1 MALPTDGIMQEVTGE
16 HQALPRD
23 PESAADG
30 TRRIDRRLANVGGRL
45 RNVSP
50 SLAALVTWV
59 VCLPVAFAAA
69 TLGLADP
76 FRLRVAMVPVV
87 VLVAGVA
94 VVGIA
99 SRRWPAD
106 LASGVGAGL
115 AGGWV
120 AYTLRVALH
129 GTPFGFGGLGSD
141 AGRMAAMA
149 NRYASTWHSS
159 DGIVPSVPSNYP
171 PLFPWLV
178 GRASAL
184 VHVPA
189 WRLLGPAEAIAL
201 SFAVVGGYLLWRYL
215 VPGPVALA
223 LCLPVL
229 LCFSL
234 PEKAYEIVALTI
246 FVPWALATFG
256 DPPRGRLHW
265 LPAGLIGGLSILLYW
280 AFIMF
285 GALGV
290 LALAV
295 LTWRASP
302 DRARYVRHVALT
314 VLVALVVASWYLIPY
329 AGWGLLH
336 GSSQVE
342 YQYQGGGISDSPLLF
357 LSPTPLGVLELIGV
371 VGLLW
376 WRGRVWWGKPL
387 LLLTASAYA
396 YWLLG
401 LAFFSLSGH
410 TLLLQDTPRLTSLV
424 LATAGVLTIAHTAPV
439 IVRKISIGTVPA
451 GLPALGLCLLIIW
464 TAFTAW
470 QAWMPGGPASTSG
483 LYQPPVNTQPNDTTA
498 AFTTPLPGGSYS
510 RAAPGGIRQP
520 WFPIDPIE
528 KDVASVLGAS
538 AAPVTLSSSEHL
550 FAFVTWPGY
559 IAVDRTAAGIDTD
572 WPARYAA
579 LRKLSRITGPAAFAA
594 ASART
599 AFGPV
604 DVFILHRTGPARWT
618 WSPFDASGPAITFTP
633 AQFSPH
639 AFTVFTNLPGN
650 LVLAVRQPPR
660 NG

>member
-1 MALPTDGIMQEVTGE
+1 MQKVTGE
-16 HQALPRD
+16 HQAFPRD
-23 PESAADG
+23 PESAGEAAGEGAGG
-30 TRRIDRRLANVGGRL
+30 TSGLL
-45 RNVSP
+45 EKVSP

-69 TLGLADP
+69 GLGTADP

-94 VVGIA
+94 VAGLV
-99 SRRWPAD
+99 SRRLPAD
-106 LASGVGAGL
+106 LASGIGAGL

-129 GTPFGFGGLGSD
+129 GTPFGFGGLESD
-141 AGRMAAMA
+141 AGRLAAMA

-184 VHVPA
+184 VHTPA
-189 WRLLGPAEAIAL
+189 WRLLGPAEAITL
-201 SFAVVGGYLLWRYL
+201 SFAVVAGYLLWRYL
-215 VPGPVALA
+215 APGPVALA
-223 LCLPVL
+223 LSLPVL

-234 PEKAYEIVALTI
+234 PEKAYEILALAVLI
-246 FVPWALATFG
+246 PWAVATFG

-280 AFIMF
+280 AFLVF
-285 GALGV
+285 GALGI

-314 VLVALVVASWYLIPY
+314 VVVALVVASWYLIPY
-329 AGWGLLH
+329 LGWGLMH

-357 LSPTPLGVLELIGV
+357 LSPTPLGVLQLTGV
-371 VGLLW
+371 IGLLW

-387 LLLTASAYA
+387 LLLTAGIYA

-401 LAFFSLSGH
+401 LAAFVLAGRH
-410 TLLLQDTPRLTSLV
+410 LLLQDTPRLISLV
-424 LATAGVLTIAHTAPV
+424 LAAAGVLTIAQAAPA
-439 IVRKISIGTVPA
+439 IVRKVSIRTVPA

-464 TAFTAW
+464 TAVTAW
-470 QAWMPGGPASTSG
+470 QAWMPGGPPSVTG
-483 LYQPPVNTQPNDTTA
+483 LYQPAVSPQPNDTTF
-498 AFTTPLPGGSYS
+498 AFTTPLPDGKYS
-510 RAAPGGIRQP
+510 PAAPASIRRP
-520 WFPIDPIE
+520 WFPTDLIR

-538 AAPVTLSSSEHL
+538 AAPVTLSDSEHL
-550 FAFVTWPGY
+550 FAFVNWPGY
-559 IAVDRTAAGIDTD
+559 IGVTRSAAGIDTD

-579 LRKLSRITGPAAFAA
+579 LRKLSRVTGPAAFAA

-604 DVFILHRTGPARWT
+604 DVFILQRTSPTRWV
-618 WSPFDASGPAITFTP
+618 WQPFDNPGPAIAFTP

-650 LVLAVRQPPR
+650 YVLAVRQPPR